1 MKLLIVDCRLLIGV
15 ALLAASLAGVTVHA
29 ETLDRVMAV
38 VAGQIITLTDV
49 VAARDLGLETPGNAA
64 DPNRAV
70 LSKLIDRELILAEV
84 ERYAPPE
91 PTADAV
97 DREVAAV
104 RTRFVSQAALDAAL
118 ARSGIDERHL
128 RETLRQ
134 DLRIRAYLDQ
144 RFNGTEDRRQA
155 LIDEWLAGLR
165 RRADVIDLYIATR

>member
-1 MKLLIVDCRLLIGV
+1 MAAAFLTAWVAGGV
-15 ALLAASLAGVTVHA
+15 VRA

-49 VAARDLGLETPGNAA
+49 VAARDLGLATPGDAA

-97 DREVAAV
+97 DDEIAVV
-104 RTRFVSQAALDAAL
+104 RTRFASQAELDAAL

-134 DLRIRAYLDQ
+134 DLRIRAYLGQ
-144 RFNGTEDRRQA
+144 RFSSADDRRQA
-155 LIDEWLAGLR
+155 LIDEWLVGLR
-165 RRADVIDLYIATR
+165 RRADVIDLYIAPR